1 MSSEPTKKPRFQQAR
16 TEAANRAEATALLIR
31 CDYRVY
37 RPEADIEGED
47 LVIRTPAGE
56 LFGVQLKGR
65 PVVDWP
71 RYGDRGLLM
80 LFPSAL
86 YRPAEPRTWFLVPH
100 DPFYAWVL
108 ARHGHAKGG
117 NEAWSYPG
125 ISQKLAAFLAPHAI
139 VAPAEPN
146 EAAGPATVV
155 TLC

>member
-47 LVIRTPAGE
+47 LVVRTPIGD

-65 PVVDWP
+65 PVVDWR

-80 LFPSAL
+80 LFPS
-86 YRPAEPRTWFLVPH
+86 RPYNPTAPRTWFLIPH
-100 DPFYAWVL
+100 DDFYAWVL
-108 ARHGHAKGG
+108 ERHGHAKGWT
-117 NEAWSYPG
+117 EAWSYPS
-125 ISQKLAAFLAPHAI
+125 ISKHLAEFLAPHAI
-139 VAPAEPN
+139 VAPTEAE
-146 EAAGPATVV
+146 EVGES
-155 TLC
+155 